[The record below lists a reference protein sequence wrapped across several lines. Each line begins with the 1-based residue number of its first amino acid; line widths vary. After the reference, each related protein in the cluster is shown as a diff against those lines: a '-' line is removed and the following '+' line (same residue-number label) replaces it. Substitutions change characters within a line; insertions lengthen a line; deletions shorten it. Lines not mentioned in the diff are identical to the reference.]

1 MIPFLVPD
9 PSMLMDS
16 FEIKKVEVPAEIRNH
31 CIRRV
36 VPTVG
41 DQLIGEKWKY
51 VDCVWKNMGYYGG
64 NPSVLRNLRRMRDR
78 TYLEELEGRDE
89 LNKVNYKVE
98 EILEKYYK

>member
-9 PSMLMDS
+9 PSMLMDN

-36 VPTVG
+36 VPSVG

-51 VDCVWKNMGYYGG
+51 VDCAWKNMGFYGG
-64 NPSVLRNLRRMRDR
+64 NSTVLRELRRMSDR
-78 TYLEELEGRDE
+78 SYLEGQEERDK
-89 LNKVNYKVE
+89 LNKVNHKVD
-98 EILEKYYK
+98 EILEKYYD